1 MKLTFAAIGMAA
13 WLTLLGAGPLPAHEG
28 HDHGA
33 APPPVSATIAP
44 RGEAASDDF
53 ELVAIAE
60 GEALAIYLD
69 RFDTN
74 EPVEGAVVEVE
85 TPEGPV
91 VATPR
96 ASDAYRLKAPWLAK
110 PGRYDLIITVTVE
123 GDVDVLPVTLDV
135 PQIRSG
141 LGLFN
146 AGGEGQNFPFGFVLA
161 ATLGGFVLGALA
173 VGLARRRRRQTAM
186 WVFMAVTALLAGQ
199 AQAHE
204 GEDHSG
210 GPATAPPSAASKA
223 APPAA
228 TPSATSRDLA
238 QRLPDGSVFVPK
250 VAQRILALRTARAA
264 EGSFR
269 RSLELPGRI
278 IPDPNASG
286 LVQASVGGRLSPPEG
301 GFPRLGTRV
310 AKGDVLAYVTP
321 PLQAIDVSDMRQR
334 QGELDQQI
342 AIVERRVAR
351 YEPLAASGAV
361 ARVQLDEARLELQ
374 GLQDRRAALDR
385 ARREPEALIAPVDG
399 IVADG
404 SVVAGQIAP
413 SNMVVF
419 HIVDPARLWIE
430 ALSFNAPAGATTATA
445 RTAEG
450 RTLALSYQGS
460 GFADRNQSVPIHFAI
475 VGETTGLRVGQFLL
489 VLAATEEENKG
500 VAVPRSAVV
509 RSSSGQD
516 IVYEHVAAER
526 FQPRP
531 VRIEPLDGERVL
543 IATGI
548 GAGARVVTQGA
559 ELLDQVR

>member
-1 MKLTFAAIGMAA
+1 MKFTIAAIGMAGL
-13 WLTLLGAGPLPAHEG
+13 LTLLSAGPVPAHEG

-33 APPPVSATIAP
+33 PPPPVSATIAP
-44 RGEAASDDF
+44 RGEAATEAF

-60 GEALAIYLD
+60 GDQLAIYLD
-69 RFDTN
+69 RFTTN

-91 VATPR
+91 TATPH
-96 ASDAYRLKAPWLAK
+96 AGDAYRLTAPWLAK
-110 PGRYDLIITVTVE
+110 PGRHDLIVTVTVE
-123 GDVDVLPVTLDV
+123 SVVDILPVTLEI
-135 PQIRSG
+135 PQPPNG
-141 LGLFN
+141 LRLFST
-146 AGGEGQNFPFGFVLA
+146 GGGRDFPLRFVIA
-161 ATLGGFVLGALA
+161 ATLGGFALGAVA
-173 VGLARRRRRQTAM
+173 VGLARRKRRQTL
-186 WVFMAVTALLAGQ
+186 ALLLIAVATSLIGR
-199 AQAHE
+199 AHAHE
-204 GEDHSG
+204 GEDHS
-210 GPATAPPSAASKA
+210 TSKN
-223 APPAA
+223 APPAAAGKLASPQA

-250 VAQRILALRTARAA
+250 VAQRILAIRTLPAA
-264 EGSFR
+264 QGVFR
-269 RSLELPGRI
+269 RTVELPGRI

-286 LVQASVGGRLSPPEG
+286 LVQASVGGRLSPPQG
-301 GFPRLGTRV
+301 GFPRLGMRV
-310 AKGDVLAYVTP
+310 VKGGVLAYVTP

-351 YEPLAASGAV
+351 FEPLAASGAV
-361 ARVQLDEARLELQ
+361 SRVQLEEAQLELK
-374 GLQDRRAALDR
+374 GLKDRRAALDK
-385 ARREPEALIAPVDG
+385 AQREPEALISPVDG

-419 HIVDPARLWIE
+419 HIVDPAKLWIE
-430 ALSFNAPAGATTATA
+430 ALAFTALAGANSATA

-450 RTLALSYQGS
+450 RTLTLSYRGS

-475 VGETTGLRVGQFLL
+475 EGETAGLRVGQFLL
-489 VLAATEEENKG
+489 VLAGTEEEHKG
-500 VAVPRSAVV
+500 MAVPRSAVV
-509 RSSSGQD
+509 RNSNGQD

-543 IATGI
+543 IATGVSS
-548 GAGARVVTQGA
+548 GARVVTQGA